1 LPARKKRKFFF
12 VKCHKFAVSL
22 FLRRRATQIIRAHLP
37 NAMQPEAVTAIVGG
51 AVTLI
56 VAAARVIARYAR
68 SRRGKKRAWARV
80 AEVQTELTARRMPD
94 ARAHADA
101 CAACARA
108 VERSAGRNSARE
120 EHDDPIAAVYDAVL
134 RGAPQARLPELVR
147 ATLPLY
153 YAAVYHATAH
163 GGSAAVDT
171 FRASARRLHLPDA
184 VCVLARVGHA
194 HVPVRIEPRAG
205 LRPLV
210 EHVALEEQLCADHAE
225 ENALALAT
233 VRDWTSNERPAL
245 AVTVHPAYATALTM
259 HLLRA
264 DEGACVVCV
273 ARDADRAVG
282 AVLRAL
288 YKNEATFVLRVD
300 GLGHVSAVCAVAHA
314 AEHVADVHHADV
326 GALLGDGAWRGRA
339 CSATTIA
346 VHAERF
352 IFVVLG

>member
-1 LPARKKRKFFF
+1 M
-12 VKCHKFAVSL
+12 
-22 FLRRRATQIIRAHLP
+22 RAHSP

-56 VAAARVIARYAR
+56 VAATRVIVRYAR
-68 SRRGKKRAWARV
+68 DRRGKKRAWARV
-80 AEVQTELTARRMPD
+80 AAVQTELTARRMPD

-108 VERSAGRNSARE
+108 VERSAERAAERARE
-120 EHDDPIAAVYDAVL
+120 DDDPIAAVYDAVL
-134 RGAPQARLPELVR
+134 QRAPSARLPELVR

-153 YAAVYHATAH
+153 YAAVYHAAAH
-163 GGSAAVDT
+163 GGSAAIDT
-171 FRASARRLHLPDA
+171 FRVSARRLHLPDA
-184 VCVLARVGHA
+184 VCVLARVGQN
-194 HVPVRIEPRAG
+194 HVPVRIEPRAS
-205 LRPLV
+205 LRPLA
-210 EHVALEEQLCADHAE
+210 EGVALEEQLCAEHAE

-245 AVTVHPAYATALTM
+245 AVTVHPAYATGLTM

-300 GLGHVSAVCAVAHA
+300 ESGHVAAVCAVAHA
-314 AEHVADVHHADV
+314 AEHVADVHRADV
-326 GALLGDGAWRGRA
+326 GGLLGAGAWRGRA
-339 CSATTIA
+339 CTATTIA
-346 VHAERF
+346 VHDDRF